1 MAREYARLK
10 TVIWSDKDWT
20 DLSPAAQRVYLLAL
34 SQADMSYAGVVS
46 YLPRRW
52 AALSA
57 KTTVPAIRRAV
68 TELETAGYVVV
79 NEDTQ
84 ELLVRTF
91 IRHDRVLAVP
101 NVARAMV
108 TAWRAILSA
117 HLRDVVLAE
126 LARTYLTEAEED
138 RDKGWAVLMRPESAG
153 GMREHLDAALLD
165 RRTNP

>member
-1 MAREYARLK
+1 MAREHARLK
-10 TVIWSDKDWT
+10 TAVWSDKDWI
-20 DLSPAAQRVYLLAL
+20 DLTPHAQRVYVLAL
-34 SQADMSYAGVVS
+34 SQADMSYAGVVP

-57 KTTVPAIRRAV
+57 KTGVPMIRKAV
-68 TELETAGYVVV
+68 AELEAAGYVVV
-79 NEDTQ
+79 DPDTQ

-117 HLRDVVLAE
+117 HLRDVVVAE
-126 LARTYLTEAEED
+126 LARAYLASAEDD
-138 RDKGWAVLMRPESAG
+138 REKGWAVLMRPAAAG
-153 GMREHLDAALLD
+153 GMREELDAAILD
-165 RRTNP
+165 RRTNR